1 MLVNNKI
8 VGLIILLL
16 LCSFISIGRTSGG
29 KLADRYISTY
39 KEIAISEMHRSG
51 IPASIKLAQGLLE
64 SDWGRSDLATIANN
78 HFGIKCGSQWK
89 GEVYAKEDDDR
100 DRNGNLIMS
109 CFRSYD
115 NAYDSYIAHTDF
127 LMDSRKDYR
136 YGFLFEYDHTDYRKW
151 AKGLLKAGY
160 ATDKKYPK
168 KLIQIIEQYELFL
181 LDQMAPVDRDNYL
194 TVHHSKTKDIAI
206 AKDQHFSKQSSR
218 KISKTPSQKNKH
230 TIDEKEGLFDIAL
243 QYDVAFE
250 ALEKENDL
258 DHDNDLVAGKTISL
272 ERAKRNSKKPKL
284 SNRKKKS
291 QELRDPKF
299 LFGPDW
305 ARPKH

>member
-1 MLVNNKI
+1 MLLSNRIVMLVSS
-8 VGLIILLL
+8 LL
-16 LCSFISIGRTSGG
+16 LCSFSLIGRTYGS
-29 KLADRYISTY
+29 KLADHYISTY

-78 HFGIKCGSQWK
+78 HFGIKCGSQWTGK
-89 GEVYAKEDDDR
+89 VFAKEDDDR
-100 DRNGNLIMS
+100 DSKGNLIMS
-109 CFRSYD
+109 CFR
-115 NAYDSYIAHTDF
+115 AYDDPFESYIAHTDF
-127 LMDSRKDYR
+127 LMDSRKAYR

-181 LDQMAPVDRDNYL
+181 FDQSGELERDLYAVSNHVDKRDEVVTNAN
-194 TVHHSKTKDIAI
+194 TSKKEIR
-206 AKDQHFSKQSSR
+206 KFSKKKSYDH
-218 KISKTPSQKNKH
+218 KH

-250 ALEKENDL
+250 ALEKENNL
-258 DHDNDLVAGKTISL
+258 DHDNDLIAGRTISL
-272 ERAKRNSKKPKL
+272 DRAKRNSKKPKL
-284 SNRKKKS
+284 RKRKKKS
-291 QELRDPKF
+291 HELRDPKF

-305 ARPKH
+305 AKPKR